1 VGAALAALAA
11 ACAFAAS
18 ARAGA
23 IACAP
28 IGYSY
33 AGLLSIRP
41 AHGVTARITALS
53 QPNVRDGH
61 VAAWVGVGG
70 VGAGP
75 DTTDEWLQV
84 GVSAFPDRGVSLYY
98 ELALPGEQPAYTAL
112 GSNVQP
118 GSGHNVAVL
127 EMANRS
133 DYWRVWVDG
142 SPKTQPIHLPAS
154 HGRLAPV
161 ATAESWD
168 GGAEVCNGYGF
179 RFDSV
184 KVAARAGG
192 NWTPLASRTVL
203 QDPGYHV
210 KELGLS
216 SFLAGSRDGPL
227 VKRSLY
233 VGTAAKQYASGQR
246 LRH

>member
-1 VGAALAALAA
+1 VLRASLLGATVATLAA
-11 ACAFAAS
+11 ACAFATP

-33 AGLLSIRP
+33 AGLLALEP
-41 AHGVTARITALS
+41 AHGITARITVLS

-70 VGAGP
+70 FGAGP
-75 DTTDEWLQV
+75 DNTDEWLQV
-84 GVSAFPDRGVSLYY
+84 GVSAFPDHGASLYY
-98 ELALPGEQPAYTAL
+98 ELALPGKQPTYTGL
-112 GSNVQP
+112 SSDVQP
-118 GSGHNVAVL
+118 GSGHTLAVL
-127 EMANRS
+127 ELGTRPG
-133 DYWRVWVDG
+133 YWRVWVDG
-142 SPKTQPIHLPAS
+142 SPKTPPIHLPAS

-168 GGAEVCNGYGF
+168 GGTDVCNGYGF
-179 RFDSV
+179 RFEGV
-184 KVAARAGG
+184 KVATRAGG
-192 NWTPLASRTVL
+192 DWRLLASRTVL

-216 SFLAGSRDGPL
+216 SFLAGSR
-227 VKRSLY
+227 
-233 VGTAAKQYASGQR
+233 
-246 LRH
+246 